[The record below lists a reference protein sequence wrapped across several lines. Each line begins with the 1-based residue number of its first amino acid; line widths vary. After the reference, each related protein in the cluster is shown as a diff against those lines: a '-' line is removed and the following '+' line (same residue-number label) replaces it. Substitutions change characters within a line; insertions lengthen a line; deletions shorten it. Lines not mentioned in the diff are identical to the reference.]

1 MAKDK
6 GPVCD
11 IVESYAVLE
20 ETGNQTVEIN
30 KVAWN
35 GRPPKIDIRRWDHG
49 KEGGPQAL
57 KGVTLTDEACDRL
70 VIELL
75 NLGFGDKKEIAKAYN
90 ERKKK

>member
-1 MAKDK
+1 MAGK

-11 IVESYAVLE
+11 VIENYAVLE

-35 GRPPKIDIRRWDHG
+35 ARPPKIDIRRWDHG
-49 KEGGPQAL
+49 KEDGPVAL
-57 KGVTLTDEACDRL
+57 KGVTLSDEACDRL
-70 VIELL
+70 AIELL
-75 NLGFGDKKEIAKAYN
+75 KLGFGDKKEIAKIYN